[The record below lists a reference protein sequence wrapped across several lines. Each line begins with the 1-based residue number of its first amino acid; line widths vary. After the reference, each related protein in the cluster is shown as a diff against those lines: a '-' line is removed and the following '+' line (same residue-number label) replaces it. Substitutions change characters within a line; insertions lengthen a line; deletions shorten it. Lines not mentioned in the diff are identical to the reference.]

1 MFNSV
6 LKFAKDTREN
16 LTPLLTTSVFLEEG
30 VLTPDEFVSA
40 GDVLVTNS
48 PSWQWVGASS
58 ADNAKNYF
66 PNDKQYLVCKGCA
79 CYQRVREL
87 DNSMKVDNMVSS
99 KSSHRIGSGP
109 SKTLHARES
118 SENFDWCAPSMAPF
132 KSSFSPSAGTSG
144 TGAGTGG
151 AIDCGDD
158 DDDEFE
164 VINTED
170 AAACSN
176 FSIGTH
182 EQQEWEQQGGENV
195 PPSDVDEYADMEDDS
210 LALDEATAPPT
221 ALGTAG
227 SSGHAPGLGH
237 ANNVKSAIKVTERR
251 ARRYDCFLSYDKY
264 YRTPRIWLYG
274 HDEIGSPLSAMQM
287 YQVRVT
293 LCLHVSI
300 PPCFFSLVDPSFH

>member
-1 MFNSV
+1 
-6 LKFAKDTREN
+6 
-16 LTPLLTTSVFLEEG
+16 
-30 VLTPDEFVSA
+30 
-40 GDVLVTNS
+40 
-48 PSWQWVGASS
+48 
-58 ADNAKNYF
+58 
-66 PNDKQYLVCKGCA
+66 
-79 CYQRVREL
+79 
-87 DNSMKVDNMVSS
+87 
-99 KSSHRIGSGP
+99 
-109 SKTLHARES
+109 
-118 SENFDWCAPSMAPF
+118 MAPL
-132 KSSFSPSAGTSG
+132 KSSFGPSAGTSG

-195 PPSDVDEYADMEDDS
+195 PPSDVDDQYADMEDDS